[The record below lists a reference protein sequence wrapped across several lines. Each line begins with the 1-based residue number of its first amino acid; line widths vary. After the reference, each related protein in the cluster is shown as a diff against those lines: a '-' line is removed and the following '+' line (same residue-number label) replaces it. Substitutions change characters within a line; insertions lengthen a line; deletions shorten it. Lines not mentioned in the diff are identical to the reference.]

1 MAQLKIKFPILA
13 FLCCGQFVKNPS
25 TQLQSKHNVECDPT
39 GVKDTQLYFAL
50 NLEDYD

>member
-25 TQLQSKHNVECDPT
+25 TTTAIQAQVECDRT
-39 GVKDTQLYFAL
+39 GVKDTHSFTLC
-50 NLEDYD
+50 